1 MLQLGQENKVE
12 EAMRAQEKALFEM
25 PDSVQQLFF
34 DRIDEVTAQKQRL
47 ARPEE
52 DEDYNNAF

>member
-1 MLQLGQENKVE
+1 MLQLSQENKVE

>member
-1 MLQLGQENKVE
+1 
-12 EAMRAQEKALFEM
+12 MREQEKALFEM

-52 DEDYNNAF
+52 DEDYNNAFQPQLQLKGRANA